1 MDRRDFLKLLG
12 VATGA
17 SVASGCNLERQSEKL
32 IPYLVPPDDGTIPGE
47 ATYRP
52 SVCTECPAACAVT
65 ARIREGRPVRVDGT
79 EGHPLNEG
87 GLCLRGQASINRLYH
102 NERLTQPMV
111 RDVDGALR
119 PATWDEAMARVTEA
133 WGRGGRRVFLSGH
146 TTGSLSALIDETC
159 EALSIERRPEFEYYG
174 HAAVRRA
181 NTDVFGTGDVAALQ
195 LDGCDVLVTVGA
207 DVIETFDNP
216 VDASRQIAARRSEG
230 HFRWFHVE
238 PHASM
243 TGLKADERIL
253 VRPGSEGVLL
263 GWLLGEGAS
272 RGKISADVRERLPR
286 ALPSLADAARATG
299 AERDRLSALA
309 DALFGAR
316 RPALVAGG
324 VSTAGRDGVDVARL
338 AAYVQAGTGMI
349 GRTIDLAGAQDRSR
363 VGDLGDVEALRRD
376 LAAGG
381 VAFAV
386 FFRTDPAGT
395 LDDGGDFAVAMERAG
410 FSVAVTDLLTA
421 TAAQCHVVLPVAHAL
436 ESWVDAEPRR
446 GIVNAGQPAFRTPM
460 HAGVRSEGDVLLAL
474 RDACGAPAPVADYA
488 EYLQARWQ
496 NVYGAKAARELTERG
511 WTRVETPARTV
522 SLRADAP
529 RARVPEAPHRDEGAA
544 TLVVAPSVR
553 WFDGRSRQLP
563 LLNEVPDPLTTVT
576 WGAWVSMAPAT
587 ARRLG
592 VGDRDMVR
600 VRVGESSS
608 EYPVRL
614 LPALPEGVVSMH
626 KGALAMRLPRAGAD
640 PTAAVDV
647 TLERTGERAALP
659 FLAGSLG
666 EAGRGAVP
674 GHEPRHFGT
683 GHGGGEG
690 PHGSGEG
697 NGRSGEGARG
707 AATAAGA
714 AAGHAAGGHGERH
727 EDVSFYA
734 PPEELYPNI
743 RWAMAV
749 DLDRCVGCSACVA
762 SCYVENNVP
771 MVGPDEHLKGREM
784 AWIRLEPY
792 YEEDEHGRVRESAAS
807 ADFVPAM
814 CQHCDYA
821 TCEPVCPVFATM
833 HNDEGL
839 NVQVYNRCV
848 GTRYCANNCPF
859 KQRRFNWFAWNKR
872 PDAQNLMHPLMVNP
886 DVSLRGKGIM
896 EKCSFCVQRIRKAR
910 DVAKDEGRAIRDG
923 EVVPACA
930 QACPADAIVFGNLR
944 DENARVTQL
953 AHSERAH
960 RLLDELGVGPA
971 VFYLSSKGSHDD
983 V

>member
-47 ATYRP
+47 ATYGP

-79 EGHPLNEG
+79 AGHPVNDG

-102 NERLTQPMV
+102 NERLTQPML
-111 RDVDGALR
+111 RDADGALR
-119 PATWDEAMARVTEA
+119 PATWDEALRRVTEA

-159 EALSIERRPEFEYYG
+159 EALAIERRPEFEFYG
-174 HAAVRRA
+174 YAALRRA
-181 NTDVFGTGDVAALQ
+181 NAEVFGIGDVPALR
-195 LDGCDVLVTVGA
+195 LKGCDVLVTIGA

-216 VDASRQIAARRSEG
+216 VDASRQIAARRASG
-230 HFRWFHVE
+230 GFRWFHVE
-238 PHASM
+238 PHATM
-243 TGLKADERIL
+243 TGLKADDRLI
-253 VRPGSEGVLL
+253 VRPGSEAVLL
-263 GWLLGEGAS
+263 AWLVHEQAS
-272 RGKISADVRERLPR
+272 RRVI
-286 ALPSLADAARATG
+286 ADAALERLTRSITPVSVEDAAAATG
-299 AERDRLSALA
+299 VERARLEDLAESLL
-309 DALFGAR
+309 GAR
-316 RPALVAGG
+316 RPALLAGG
-324 VSTAGRDGVDVARL
+324 VSTTGDAGRTVARL
-338 AAYVQAGTGMI
+338 AAVLQAAAGMV
-349 GRTIDLAGAQDRSR
+349 GRTLDFTSAQDRSR
-363 VGDLGDVEALRRD
+363 LGDLDDMEALRDD
-376 LAAGG
+376 LASDR
-381 VAFAV
+381 VAFAM
-386 FFRTDPAGT
+386 FFRTDPVGT
-395 LDDGGDFAVAMERAG
+395 LDDGGAFALALERAR
-410 FSVAVTDLLTA
+410 FSVAVTDLLNA
-421 TAAQCHVVLPVAHAL
+421 TAAQCHVVLPASHVL
-436 ESWVDAEPRR
+436 ESWADAEPRR
-446 GIVNAGQPAFRTPM
+446 GVVNAARPAFAPM
-460 HAGVRSEGDVLLAL
+460 HDTRSDGDILLAL

-488 EYLQARWQ
+488 EYLQARWER
-496 NVYGAKAARELTERG
+496 VYGAGAARRLVERG
-511 WTRVETPARTV
+511 WATV
-522 SLRADAP
+522 RAPRRAPSVRSDAP
-529 RARVPEAPHRDEGAA
+529 AIRVDASSPPAGT

-563 LLNEVPDPLTTVT
+563 LLNEVPDPLTTVS
-576 WGAWVSMAPAT
+576 WGAWVSLAPRT

-600 VRVGESSS
+600 LRVGDGS
-608 EYPVRL
+608 EELPVRL
-614 LPALPEGVVSMH
+614 LPALSDGVAMVH
-626 KGALAMRLPRAGAD
+626 KGAAPLALGRAGGEAV
-640 PTAAVDV
+640 AAVPV
-647 TLERTGERAALP
+647 RIERTGSRAPLP
-659 FLAGSLG
+659 YLAGALG

-674 GHEPRHFGT
+674 GHEPRHFGAAAP
-683 GHGGGEG
+683 GAGGGEG
-690 PHGSGEG
+690 SAEPG
-697 NGRSGEGARG
+697 
-707 AATAAGA
+707 
-714 AAGHAAGGHGERH
+714 GGHGEAMRH
-727 EDVSFYA
+727 EDVSFYD
-734 PPEELYPNI
+734 PPEKLYPKI

-749 DLDRCVGCSACVA
+749 DLDRCVGCAACIA

-792 YEEDEHGRVRESAAS
+792 YESDEDGRLVEAGAD

-821 TCEPVCPVFATM
+821 PCETVCPVFATM

-859 KQRRFNWFAWNKR
+859 KQRRFNWFSWNHR
-872 PDAQNLMHPLMVNP
+872 PDSQNLMHPLMVNP

-910 DVAKDEGRAIRDG
+910 DVAKDEGRPIRDG

-944 DENARVTQL
+944 DETARVTQL
-953 AHSERAH
+953 ARSERAH